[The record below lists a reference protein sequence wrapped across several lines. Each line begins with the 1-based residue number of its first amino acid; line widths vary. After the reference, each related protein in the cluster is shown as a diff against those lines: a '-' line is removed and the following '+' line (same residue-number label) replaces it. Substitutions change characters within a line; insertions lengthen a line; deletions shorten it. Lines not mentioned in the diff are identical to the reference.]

1 MVRDEVKM
9 LREMGEIV
17 NMIYL
22 NKLHSV
28 RPSQCVQEKE
38 QNTSDGTLKE
48 SRDKQAW
55 WSQEN
60 GVDMYFDLAWFS
72 KPWDVLL

>member
-28 RPSQCVQEKE
+28 RPSQCIQEKE
-38 QNTSDGTLKE
+38 QNTSDGILKK

-55 WSQEN
+55 
-60 GVDMYFDLAWFS
+60 
-72 KPWDVLL
+72 

>member
-9 LREMGEIV
+9 LREMGETV

-28 RPSQCVQEKE
+28 RPSPCIQEKE
-38 QNTSDGTLKE
+38 QNTSDGILEE
-48 SRDKQAW
+48 SRDKQA
-55 WSQEN
+55 
-60 GVDMYFDLAWFS
+60 
-72 KPWDVLL
+72 